1 MKGAYMMSTGF
12 TALTLLL
19 VCVGGA
25 ASASPAVA
33 KPFGIEIGKTSCRQA
48 IPLIHGAAPE
58 KVDDKRSIL
67 ISMQEPGRFY
77 AGTIKASAYCMSLDS
92 PVEFFS
98 MMMVIRGQ
106 GSVGVNGVYDALSSK
121 YLLMQ
126 GGLPEVPGKFGAT
139 FEANGSI
146 VEFTSK
152 GDEFMS
158 IKYKALELKPSDR
171 VTMSSRPRAASRTI
185 KSPL

>member
-1 MKGAYMMSTGF
+1 MKSAHLI
-12 TALTLLL
+12 ALTFLL
-19 VCVGGA
+19 VSVERA

-33 KPFGIEIGKTSCRQA
+33 KPFGIEIGKTTCREA
-48 IPLIHGAAPE
+48 ISLVHGAVPE
-58 KVDDKRSIL
+58 TVDDKGSIL

-77 AGTIKASAYCMSLDS
+77 AGTIKGSAYCMSLDS
-92 PVEFFS
+92 PVDFFS
-98 MMMVIRGQ
+98 MMMVVRGQ

-121 YLLMQ
+121 YRLAR
-126 GGLPEVPGKFGAT
+126 GGLPEMPGKFAAT

-158 IKYKALELKPSDR
+158 IKYKALELKPGDR
-171 VTMSSRPRAASRTI
+171 VETLTRARAAPRSV

>member
-1 MKGAYMMSTGF
+1 VKSAHLV
-12 TALTLLL
+12 ALTLLL
-19 VCVGGA
+19 VSVERA

-33 KPFGIEIGKTSCRQA
+33 KPFGIEIGKTTCREA
-48 IPLIHGAAPE
+48 ISLIHGAVPE
-58 KVDDKRSIL
+58 KVDDKGSIL
-67 ISMQEPGRFY
+67 ISMQEPGQFY
-77 AGTIKASAYCMSLDS
+77 AGTIKGSAYCMSLDS
-92 PVEFFS
+92 PVDFFS
-98 MMMVIRGQ
+98 MMMVVKGQ

-121 YLLMQ
+121 YLLAR
-126 GGLPEVPGKFGAT
+126 GGLPEMPGKFAAT

-158 IKYKALELKPSDR
+158 IKYKALDLKPSDR
-171 VTMSSRPRAASRTI
+171 VGTSSGARAASRNV